1 MNKQPVFHSLS
12 TQHIACKALSLASV
26 CAAAWTAQGC
36 YLFSDF
42 DDLGGG
48 GASSS
53 ASTGTGTD
61 SASSPTSSSVGGGGG
76 TGGAGESAS
85 PASSGVGSA
94 GGHLGGSGGG
104 GGAGCAP
111 GDVDYSPLKM
121 NELAPKGVP
130 DDWIELRNT
139 GAVAIPLCGVM
150 VTQDYDDLVVPDGP
164 DRFTFYGDA
173 YLGPGKLVVI
183 AELTE
188 FPFGLSKDGS
198 ERITLFAP
206 DGTVLDDT
214 SWLVDS
220 STEFTSSE
228 SWARIPDGIGPFKRS
243 NNPTKGTS
251 NFEIA
256 NGGAGGGG

>member
-1 MNKQPVFHSLS
+1 MKHRPFSPTRHPTHV
-12 TQHIACKALSLASV
+12 AL
-26 CAAAWTAQGC
+26 CAAAWALSGC

-48 GASSS
+48 GAAGSSSSSSS
-53 ASTGTGTD
+53 ASTA
-61 SASSPTSSSVGGGGG
+61 AS
-76 TGGAGESAS
+76 GGAGGAAGGAGGSAA
-85 PASSGVGSA
+85 PASSGS
-94 GGHLGGSGGG
+94 GGATGATGGSGGG
-104 GGAGCAP
+104 GGAGCVP
-111 GDVDYSPLKM
+111 GDVDYSPLVM

-130 DDWIELRNT
+130 DDWIEIRNT

-198 ERITLFAP
+198 ERITMFAP

-220 STEFTSSE
+220 STEFTSAE
-228 SWARIPDGIGPFKRS
+228 TWARIPDGSGPFKRS

-251 NFEIA
+251 NYEIA

>member
-1 MNKQPVFHSLS
+1 MALICAASW
-12 TQHIACKALSLASV
+12 ALS
-26 CAAAWTAQGC
+26 GC

-42 DDLGGG
+42 DDLGGTG
-48 GASSS
+48 GAASASSSSPASSAASGGAGSAGVGGAGGGGAASSS
-53 ASTGTGTD
+53 ASG
-61 SASSPTSSSVGGGGG
+61 AGGG
-76 TGGAGESAS
+76 A
-85 PASSGVGSA
+85 
-94 GGHLGGSGGG
+94 GGSGGG

-111 GDVDYSPLKM
+111 ADVDYTALVM

-130 DDWIELRNT
+130 DDWIEIRNT
-139 GAVAIPLCGVM
+139 GVEAIPLCGVM

-198 ERITLFAP
+198 ERITMFAP

-220 STEFTSSE
+220 STEFTSAE
-228 SWARIPDGIGPFKRS
+228 SWARIPDGTGPFSRT

-251 NFEIA
+251 NFDIA